1 MQKVKNEI
9 GYNYITIK
17 IWQRTT
23 PIKVWVNAIK
33 ITRSRINK
41 GLLAIP
47 VSLLDKF
54 PKEKQKITIFFD
66 DEEKP
71 SVKSFTPYN
80 SSSQECRISGLTNWF
95 VTNNIQDQ
103 DEIVIQFLN
112 ENERI
117 YRIIKESRFVEQIK
131 TLEDKILSIKNE
143 SDLEKYFE
151 YLSVKVNKYK
161 KEIAILEFLKLNNE
175 IMKRRNYKK
184 SNTTQV
190 KENVSISL
198 RKILELI
205 YEGKCQVSNF
215 TFTQR
220 NGRPYLEI
228 HHIKPDFGN
237 HLKNLLVVSPNIH
250 AMFTHANCEEYFDN
264 EGWLRKVKFNNEEF
278 NVYQAID
285 NIKGKYFEK
294 DVHF

>member
-9 GYNYITIK
+9 GYSYVTL
-17 IWQRTT
+17 
-23 PIKVWVNAIK
+23 K

-71 SVKSFTPYN
+71 SIKSFTLYN

-95 VTNNIQDQ
+95 VKNNIQNQ
-103 DEIVIQFLN
+103 DEIIIQFLD

-117 YRIIKESRFVEQIK
+117 YRIIKEEKFIEQVKI
-131 TLEDKILSIKNE
+131 LEDNISKTEKE
-143 SDLEKYFE
+143 SDLEKHFE
-151 YLSVKVNKYK
+151 FLSLKVNKPK
-161 KEIAILEFLKLNNE
+161 REVAIVEFLKLNNQ
-175 IMKRRNYKK
+175 IMKRRDYKR
-184 SNTTQV
+184 SNISQV
-190 KENVSISL
+190 KENVPLSL

-205 YEGKCQVSNF
+205 YEGKCQVSDF
-215 TFTQR
+215 TLTQR
-220 NGRPYLEI
+220 NGKPYFEI
-228 HHIKPDFGN
+228 HHIKPDWGN

-264 EGWLRKVKFNNEEF
+264 DGWLRKVKFNNEEF

-285 NIKGKYFEK
+285 NIKDKYFEK
-294 DVHF
+294 DIHF

>member
-9 GYNYITIK
+9 GYSYITIK
-17 IWQRTT
+17 IT
-23 PIKVWVNAIK
+23 K
-33 ITRSRINK
+33 SRINK

-66 DEEKP
+66 DEETP
-71 SVKSFTPYN
+71 FLKSFTPYT

-95 VTNNIQDQ
+95 AKNNIQNQ

-117 YRIIKESRFVEQIK
+117 YRIIKESKFIEQINI
-131 TLEDKILSIKNE
+131 LEDKILKVQKE

-151 YLSVKVNKYK
+151 TLSIKVNKLK
-161 KEIAILEFLKLNNE
+161 KEIAIIEFLKLNNE
-175 IMKRRNYKK
+175 TIRKRLYKE
-184 SNTTQV
+184 S
-190 KENVSISL
+190 NVSQVRGNVPLSL
-198 RKILELI
+198 RRILELI
-205 YEGKCQVSNF
+205 YEGKCRVSNF

-220 NGRPYLEI
+220 NGRPYFEI
-228 HHIKPDFGN
+228 HHIKPDWGN
-237 HLKNLLVVSPNIH
+237 HFKNLLVVSPNIH

-285 NIKGKYFEK
+285 NIKGKYFQK

>member
-1 MQKVKNEI
+1 MQKVKNEV
-9 GYNYITIK
+9 GYSYITIK
-17 IWQRTT
+17 IT
-23 PIKVWVNAIK
+23 K
-33 ITRSRINK
+33 SRINK

-66 DEEKP
+66 DEEIP
-71 SVKSFTPYN
+71 SFKTFTPYN

-95 VTNNIQDQ
+95 IKNNIQNR

-117 YRIIKESRFVEQIK
+117 YRIIKESKFIEQINM
-131 TLEDKILSIKNE
+131 LEDKILKVQKE

-151 YLSVKVNKYK
+151 ALSLKVNKPK
-161 KEIAILEFLKLNNE
+161 KEIAIIEFLKLNNE
-175 IMKRRNYKK
+175 VIRRRLYKK
-184 SNTTQV
+184 SNASQV
-190 KENVSISL
+190 KENVPLSL
-198 RKILELI
+198 RRILELI

-220 NGRPYLEI
+220 NGRPYFEI
-228 HHIKPDFGN
+228 HHIKPDWGN
-237 HLKNLLVVSPNIH
+237 YLKNLLVVSPNIH

-285 NIKGKYFEK
+285 NIKDKYFEK